1 MIVIVISDND
11 SEWLLPITTNE
22 EKGFFK
28 NIMFNSTKYLSSVH
42 LEMIRNIMFMHLYI
56 FEQKQL

>member
-28 NIMFNSTKYLSSVH
+28 NITFNSTKYLSSVH